1 MASGAASFMPASIS
15 SAMTRPHASTDSRLL
30 QNLIKSEKTYQNH
43 LAAVVQSSGTAAA
56 ALKAWGTSE
65 ARDVAQTSSQ
75 LADLLHDVSDAQNN
89 YLEAIKGYRE
99 ALKDVAD
106 REASIRT
113 IVKDRDILVSRLIKA
128 SKKNGDV
135 PHAQRE
141 LTACEEV
148 LEEEERALVGVK
160 RRTFKEALSM
170 RMKLMGDAG
179 NRMIECAKE
188 AILLLDEF
196 DQHAGDERMSIGQRE
211 AVDSYGQSYYV
222 NDYQGQGD
230 NNQMDQQQHWAQDG
244 GADDFYYQNQ
254 QYQGE
259 QYQGEQ
265 YQGQQYQGD
274 QDMSRYNSHEAASV
288 TPSQSASQT
297 ARGVGATYGSTANNN
312 GYTRPQFASGAP
324 PEIEERAD
332 SDASS
337 VADPRE
343 ESNQQAHYNR
353 TGGHADRA
361 STAHGQ
367 DATLAQEQP
376 IDAQQEGAYG
386 DNSNQQ
392 PQPQMYSATAPSF
405 NYDGPQMAPVP
416 QAPRMYQRGGEA
428 STEDSQA
435 RGNAGWGSSRP
446 SGRNNDDGNSSDEE
460 GGGRQTGGRGGPSR
474 PKAQK
479 RNSFFGKFKG
489 LFKADLGD
497 NEAKSP
503 TKSRHGRNESYDRSS
518 SVGGWNTRTDT
529 NISSTRKSASKAN
542 GTYQA
547 PHQNLMKP
555 LNQGGD
561 ESASDDDDNRPDLVR
576 VVNPNIA
583 GKKAS
588 SDVGKTLRRTPSE
601 ISRITAGPM
610 SVKQQREEET
620 RKQADAER
628 QAREAVMGAGIGSR
642 PAVQRA
648 DTITSTASKPKK
660 KKKTRSIAGSEIGT
674 SATRRAPSASAR
686 PSSTTGSAVGTAGR
700 PGPGSYVV
708 SGDLSSGSRGL
719 ATLVLPS
726 DIGKPDRP
734 YPSIMP
740 PTGLSR
746 SNSTATAA
754 TGKASS
760 IGGGTTATKKK
771 KKRQSAVSDG
781 TGTGLTAMSPTDG
794 GKWTTNNW
802 VQAPQGGSSNG
813 IAGQAVAGAGLV
825 PYTPASPEEI
835 AQKYANNALT
845 GSQIQRPGSAQ
856 SGAPLRSAMKGH
868 NEHPA
873 PAPSSKQQQAATP
886 ASIAPKPLEAPPA
899 VEAPPAQTQIDEANN
914 SLGPSI
920 SAPPAA
926 SAVIAES
933 TQQQAPAVESQQLPS
948 ASGDVQDEYEEPMP
962 ERTKSPKLGEDTTFD
977 GTGRL
982 DLGRQASPL
991 PDSPEQR
998 RAPLPAAQKPTIP
1011 HLDMPASEPFKFDV
1025 PGMQQRPSQSGDEGD
1040 ILTPGERSA
1049 YERLLGNDGMRTPSG
1064 AAPAL
1069 SGLGM
1074 QSFGRPGGP
1083 KRPAPVPGTASALAQ
1098 PQRSVQQQPQSS
1110 STDEEPS
1117 TASTAYFPDNNLRP
1131 GLNPMAGRLSTD
1143 EPSRTYS
1150 NASTVRG
1157 ASTPTP
1163 QVAPPNQG
1171 APQAQAARAAPIEPQ
1186 TAQPAA
1192 NTHLLAPSASGERSA
1207 GNKASSDVSAVSR
1220 RKSVRMAPD
1229 TKLPPDT
1236 PVMERD
1242 PGLVS
1247 DGFGG
1252 FTSAPAA
1259 QPAQP
1264 APVMHTVTA
1273 PGSALAPSGN
1283 APLAPMTAA
1292 ELPPLSSKIAPP
1304 PSAPPRLPTKDNHAS
1319 PERERERS
1327 SGWSTRVDRRLGGND
1342 DSSDEEGGRG
1352 AGGAGEDA
1360 YASARRAM
1368 GAASKRWKDT
1378 VSPSKKKSSGASGEG
1393 GKSGSTKKSKVN
1405 SSGYN
1410 AAIPLPKG
1418 MEVVGRQKAS
1428 K

>member
-43 LAAVVQSSGTAAA
+43 LASVVQSSGTAAA

-75 LADLLHDVSDAQNN
+75 LADLLHDVADAQNN

-148 LEEEERALVGVK
+148 LEEEERALIGVK

-196 DQHAGDERMSIGQRE
+196 DQHAGDERMSTGQRE
-211 AVDSYGQSYYV
+211 AVDSYGQSYYAT
-222 NDYQGQGD
+222 DYPGQGD
-230 NNQMDQQQHWAQDG
+230 HTQMDQQQQWGQEG
-244 GADDFYYQNQ
+244 VADDLYYQDQ

-265 YQGQQYQGD
+265 YQGE
-274 QDMSRYNSHEAASV
+274 QDMSRYHSHEVASV

-297 ARGVGATYGSTANNN
+297 ARGMGTTYGSTANNN
-312 GYTRPQFASGAP
+312 GYTRPQFAGGAP
-324 PEIEERAD
+324 PEVEERAD

-353 TGGHADRA
+353 GGGYADRA
-361 STAHGQ
+361 SAAHGQ
-367 DATLAQEQP
+367 NAMPVPEQP
-376 IDAQQEGAYG
+376 VEAQHTDFYG

-392 PQPQMYSATAPSF
+392 PQSQMYSATAPSF

-416 QAPRMYQRGGEA
+416 QAPRMYQRGVEA
-428 STEDSQA
+428 STDDGQV

-446 SGRNNDDGNSSDEE
+446 SARNNDDGNSSDDG

-503 TKSRHGRNESYDRSS
+503 TKSRHSRNESYDRNS

-561 ESASDDDDNRPDLVR
+561 DSGSDDDDNRPDLVR

-601 ISRITAGPM
+601 ISRITAGPK
-610 SVKQQREEET
+610 SVKQQREEEA

-642 PAVQRA
+642 PTVQRA

-660 KKKTRSIAGSEIGT
+660 KKKATRSIAGSEIGT
-674 SATRRAPSASAR
+674 SATRQAPSASAR
-686 PSSTTGSAVGTAGR
+686 PSSTVGSAVGTAGR

-754 TGKASS
+754 TGRASS

-781 TGTGLTAMSPTDG
+781 MGTGLTAMSPTDS

-802 VQAPQGGSSNG
+802 VQSPHGGSSNG

-868 NEHPA
+868 NEHSA
-873 PAPSSKQQQAATP
+873 AASSSKQQQTATP

-899 VEAPPAQTQIDEANN
+899 VEVPPVQTQIEEANN
-914 SLGPSI
+914 NLGPSI
-920 SAPPAA
+920 SAPPPV

-933 TQQQAPAVESQQLPS
+933 TQQAPAEESQEPPS
-948 ASGDVQDEYEEPMP
+948 ASGDVQDEYEEEAPV
-962 ERTKSPKLGEDTTFD
+962 RRSSPKLGEDKTFD

-982 DLGRQASPL
+982 DLGRQGSPL
-991 PDSPEQR
+991 PDSPEQS
-998 RAPLPAAQKPTIP
+998 RAPLPAAQKPTVP
-1011 HLDMPASEPFKFDV
+1011 HLDMPTSEPFKFDV

-1049 YERLLGNDGMRTPSG
+1049 YERLLGSDGMRTPSG

-1083 KRPAPVPGTASALAQ
+1083 KRPAPVPGSAPAAPVAVAPE
-1098 PQRSVQQQPQSS
+1098 PQRPAQQQPVSS
-1110 STDEEPS
+1110 SAQDEEPS
-1117 TASTAYFPDNNLRP
+1117 TASTAYFPEDSLRP
-1131 GLNPMAGRLSTD
+1131 SLNPMAGRLSTD

-1150 NASTVRG
+1150 NTSTVRG
-1157 ASTPTP
+1157 ATTP
-1163 QVAPPNQG
+1163 V
-1171 APQAQAARAAPIEPQ
+1171 PQASRAAPAESAS
-1186 TAQPAA
+1186 TKPAA
-1192 NTHLLAPSASGERSA
+1192 STHLLPPSNNAT
-1207 GNKASSDVSAVSR
+1207 SDVSATPSR

-1259 QPAQP
+1259 QSAPP

-1283 APLAPMTAA
+1283 APLAPTTAA

-1319 PERERERS
+1319 PPERERERS
-1327 SGWSTRVDRRLGGND
+1327 SGWTTRVDRRLGGND

-1378 VSPSKKKSSGASGEG
+1378 VSPSKKKSSGGEG

-1428 K
+1428 E

>member
-30 QNLIKSEKTYQNH
+30 QNLIKSEKTYQSH
-43 LAAVVQSSGTAAA
+43 LASVVQSSGTAAA

-75 LADLLHDVSDAQNN
+75 LADLLHDVADAQNN

-179 NRMIECAKE
+179 NRMVECAKE
-188 AILLLDEF
+188 AILLLDDF

-222 NDYQGQGD
+222 SDYQGQGD
-230 NNQMDQQQHWAQDG
+230 HTQMDQQQHWGQDG
-244 GADDFYYQNQ
+244 GADDLYYQGQ

-259 QYQGEQ
+259 QYHGEQ
-265 YQGQQYQGD
+265 YQGE
-274 QDMSRYNSHEAASV
+274 QDMSRYHSQEAASV

-297 ARGVGATYGSTANNN
+297 ARGMGTTYGSTANNN

-324 PEIEERAD
+324 PEVEERAD

-353 TGGHADRA
+353 SGADRA
-361 STAHGQ
+361 PVAHGQ
-367 DATLAQEQP
+367 DATLASEQP
-376 IDAQQEGAYG
+376 MHAEHTGAYG
-386 DNSNQQ
+386 DNSSQQ

-428 STEDSQA
+428 STVDDHA

-446 SGRNNDDGNSSDEE
+446 GGRNNDDGNSSDE
-460 GGGRQTGGRGGPSR
+460 GDGGRQTGGRGGPSR

-497 NEAKSP
+497 SEAKSP
-503 TKSRHGRNESYDRSS
+503 AKSRHSRSESYDRNS

-555 LNQGGD
+555 LNRGGD

-610 SVKQQREEET
+610 SVKQQREEEA

-660 KKKTRSIAGSEIGT
+660 KKKTTRSIAGSEIGT
-674 SATRRAPSASAR
+674 SATRQAPSASAR
-686 PSSTTGSAVGTAGR
+686 PSSTAGSAVGTAGR

-771 KKRQSAVSDG
+771 KKRQSAVSEG
-781 TGTGLTAMSPTDG
+781 MGTGLTAMSPQDG

-802 VQAPQGGSSNG
+802 VQAPQGSSSNG

-868 NEHPA
+868 NEHLAAA
-873 PAPSSKQQQAATP
+873 PASKQQHTTATP

-899 VEAPPAQTQIDEANN
+899 VEAPPAQKQIDEANS

-933 TQQQAPAVESQQLPS
+933 TQQEAPEEPQQLSSP
-948 ASGDVQDEYEEPMP
+948 SGDVQDEYEEETPV
-962 ERTKSPKLGEDTTFD
+962 RRSSPKLGEDKTFD

-982 DLGRQASPL
+982 DLGRQPSPL
-991 PDSPEQR
+991 PESPEQP
-998 RAPLPAAQKPTIP
+998 RAALPAAQKPTIP

-1025 PGMQQRPSQSGDEGD
+1025 PGMQRGPSQSGEEGD

-1083 KRPAPVPGTASALAQ
+1083 KRPAPVPGTAPAVAE
-1098 PQRSVQQQPQSS
+1098 PQRSAPQQPQSS
-1110 STDEEPS
+1110 SREEEPS
-1117 TASTAYFPDNNLRP
+1117 TASTAYFPDSALRP

-1150 NASTVRG
+1150 NTSTVRG
-1157 ASTPTP
+1157 ATTPTP
-1163 QVAPPNQG
+1163 QAP
-1171 APQAQAARAAPIEPQ
+1171 RAAPVDSE
-1186 TAQPAA
+1186 AAKPAGIS
-1192 NTHLLAPSASGERSA
+1192 HLLPPSASGERSA
-1207 GNKASSDVSAVSR
+1207 PNKAASDVSATTSR

-1242 PGLVS
+1242 SGLVS

-1252 FTSAPAA
+1252 FTTAPSA

-1283 APLAPMTAA
+1283 APLAPTSAA

-1304 PSAPPRLPTKDNHAS
+1304 PSAPPRLPTKDNQAS

-1352 AGGAGEDA
+1352 AGGGGGEDA

-1378 VSPSKKKSSGASGEG
+1378 VSPSKKKSTGGGEG
-1393 GKSGSTKKSKVN
+1393 GKSGSVKKSKVN